1 MSWRAD
7 ARNGKIRGVL
17 ICLPSANQIA
27 REPSRL
33 PLDKKCFT
41 LLTLNFGLLNY
52 RSDSNPVFSSTRVIN
67 MPIQSLRLS
76 PTELQ
81 NNFADIAPALTPN
94 EAVIEASRCLF
105 CYEAPCMR
113 ACPTHI
119 DVPKFIRQ
127 IMERDLKGA
136 AKTILSAN
144 IFGGACARACPTEV
158 LCEGACVLND
168 LNEKPIQIGLLQ
180 RHATDYALARNLRF
194 FKKAPP
200 LGKRA
205 AVIGAGPAGL
215 SCAHE
220 LTRNGVDC
228 VVYEALPLIGG
239 LNMYGIAAYKMKADF
254 AMNEIEYI
262 RQIGIEV
269 RTNSPVGKELPVTQ
283 LLAEYDAVFVGAGLG
298 KTVDLGIE
306 GENLAG
312 CWEALDFIMPTRLK
326 KFEDCAVGENVVVIG
341 AGNTA
346 IDVATAAARLG
357 AASVTIV
364 YRRGEKEMPAFKYE
378 YNLAKADA
386 VKFIWH
392 TVPRRILG
400 ADGKVSGLECQK
412 VKLSGDNQL
421 ETIPGSEHIIPCDMV
436 VKALGQDGLY
446 DLYKSI
452 PHLKVE
458 GKHVVVDP
466 QTGATSVP
474 GLFAGGDC
482 VNGGGEVVDAVEHGK
497 IAARGILQI
506 LRAHK

>member
-1 MSWRAD
+1 M
-7 ARNGKIRGVL
+7 
-17 ICLPSANQIA
+17 
-27 REPSRL
+27 
-33 PLDKKCFT
+33 PLHT
-41 LLTLNFGLLNY
+41 PL
-52 RSDSNPVFSSTRVIN
+52 
-67 MPIQSLRLS
+67 LS

-81 NNFADIAPALTPN
+81 KKFADIAPALSPN

-105 CYEAPCMR
+105 CYDAPCMR

-127 IMERDLKGA
+127 IMERDLKGSA
-136 AKTILSAN
+136 RTILSAN
-144 IFGGACARACPTEV
+144 ILGGACARACPTEV
-158 LCEGACVLND
+158 LCEGACVFNA

-180 RHATDYALARNLRF
+180 RHATDYVMANNIQL

-200 LGKRA
+200 RDKKV

-220 LTRNGVDC
+220 LVKHGVE
-228 VVYEALPLIGG
+228 VVVFEAQPVVGG
-239 LNMYGIAAYKMKADF
+239 LNAYGIAAYKMTTEF
-254 AMNEIEYI
+254 ALAEINYV
-262 RQIGIEV
+262 RQIGFEI
-269 RTNSPVGKELPVTQ
+269 RTNTPVGKALPATK
-283 LLAEYDAVFVGAGLG
+283 LLADYDAVFLGAGLG

-306 GENLAG
+306 GENLEG
-312 CWEALDFIMPTRLK
+312 CFEAMDFIMPTRLRK
-326 KFEDCAVGENVVVIG
+326 LEECLIGENVLVIG

-378 YNLAKADA
+378 YHLAKSDA
-386 VKFIWH
+386 VKFLWY
-392 TVPRRILG
+392 TVPRRIVG
-400 ADGKVSGLECQK
+400 ANGQVSGLECHK
-412 VKLSGDNQL
+412 VIAVDDNKF
-421 ETIPGSEHIIPCDMV
+421 EMIAGSEHVIPCDMI

-452 PHLKVE
+452 PDLNTE
-458 GKHVVVDP
+458 GKRVAVDAK
-466 QTGATSVP
+466 TGATSVK

-497 IAARGILQI
+497 IAAHGILQYWEGGT
-506 LRAHK
+506 K

>member
-1 MSWRAD
+1 
-7 ARNGKIRGVL
+7 
-17 ICLPSANQIA
+17 
-27 REPSRL
+27 
-33 PLDKKCFT
+33 
-41 LLTLNFGLLNY
+41 
-52 RSDSNPVFSSTRVIN
+52 
-67 MPIQSLRLS
+67 MPIQSSRLS

-81 NNFADIAPALTPN
+81 KNFADIAPALTPN

-105 CYEAPCMR
+105 CFDAPCMR

-127 IMERDLKGA
+127 IMERDLKGS
-136 AKTILSAN
+136 AKTIFSAN

-158 LCEGACVLND
+158 LCEGDCVLNG

-180 RHATDYALARNLRF
+180 RHATDYAMANHIHF

-200 LGKRA
+200 LGKKA
-205 AVIGAGPAGL
+205 AIIGAGPAGL

-220 LTRNGVDC
+220 LTKNGVDC
-228 VVYEALPLIGG
+228 IVFEAQSVIGG
-239 LNMYGIAAYKMKADF
+239 LNTYGIAAYKMMADF
-254 AMNEIEYI
+254 ALAEVEYI
-262 RQIGIEV
+262 RNIGIDI
-269 RTNSPVGKELPVTQ
+269 RTNSPVGADLPVTK
-283 LLAEYDAVFVGAGLG
+283 LLAEYDAVFLGAGLG

-306 GENLAG
+306 GENLEG
-312 CWEALDFIMPTRLK
+312 CFEALDFIMPTRLK
-326 KFEDCAVGENVVVIG
+326 KFEECIIGENVLVIG

-378 YNLAKADA
+378 YNLAKSDA

-392 TVPRRILG
+392 TGPKRII
-400 ADGKVSGLECQK
+400 ASNGKVSGLECYK
-412 VKLSGDNQL
+412 VKITNDKLEPLSN
-421 ETIPGSEHIIPCDMV
+421 SEHVIACDMV

-452 PHLKVE
+452 PNLNVE
-458 GKHVVVDP
+458 GKRVVINLK
-466 QTGATSVP
+466 TGATSVQ

-482 VNGGGEVVDAVEHGK
+482 INGGGEVVDAVEHGK
-497 IAARGILQI
+497 IAARGILQFFNDI
-506 LRAHK
+506 LVYV

>member
-1 MSWRAD
+1 
-7 ARNGKIRGVL
+7 
-17 ICLPSANQIA
+17 
-27 REPSRL
+27 
-33 PLDKKCFT
+33 
-41 LLTLNFGLLNY
+41 
-52 RSDSNPVFSSTRVIN
+52 
-67 MPIQSLRLS
+67 MPIQSSRLS

-81 NNFADIAPALTPN
+81 KNFADMAPALTPN

-105 CYEAPCMR
+105 CYDAPCIH

-127 IMERDLKGA
+127 IMEHNLKGS

-144 IFGGACARACPTEV
+144 IFGGTCARACPTEV
-158 LCEGACVLND
+158 LCEGACVLNG

-180 RHATDYALARNLRF
+180 RHATDYAMAKNIQF
-194 FKKAPP
+194 FKRAPA
-200 LGKRA
+200 LGKSV

-220 LTRNGVDC
+220 LAKNGVDC
-228 VVYEALPLIGG
+228 VVFEAQAVIGG
-239 LNMYGIAAYKMKADF
+239 LNTYGIAAYKMTTEF
-254 AMNEIEYI
+254 ALSEIDYI
-262 RQIGIEV
+262 RKIGIDIH
-269 RTNSPVGKELPVTQ
+269 TNTPVGRDLPVTK
-283 LLAEYDAVFVGAGLG
+283 LLTEYDAVFFGAGLG
-298 KTVDLGIE
+298 KTVDLGID
-306 GENLAG
+306 GENFEG
-312 CWEALDFIMPTRLK
+312 CFEALDFIIPTRLK
-326 KFEDCAVGENVVVIG
+326 KFEECRVGENVLVIG

-378 YNLAKADA
+378 YNLAKSDS
-386 VKFIWH
+386 VKFLWQ

-400 ADGKVSGLECQK
+400 ANGKVSGLECYK
-412 VKLSGDNQL
+412 TKMTSDNKL
-421 ETIPGSEHIIPCDMV
+421 EPIPNSDHVITCDMV

-452 PHLKVE
+452 PSLNVD
-458 GKHVVVDP
+458 GKRVVVNP
-466 QTGATSVP
+466 ESGATSVR

-497 IAARGILQI
+497 IAARGILQYFSVPK
-506 LRAHK
+506 LN